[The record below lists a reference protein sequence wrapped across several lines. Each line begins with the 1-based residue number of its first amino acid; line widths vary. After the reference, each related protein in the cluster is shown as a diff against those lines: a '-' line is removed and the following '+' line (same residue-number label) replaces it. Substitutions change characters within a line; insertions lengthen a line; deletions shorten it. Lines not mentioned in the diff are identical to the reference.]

1 MFVCVRPKT
10 TYEQAVTTDYSTL
23 VVLTGAQRN
32 IHIYVIFVPAT
43 LLVCGI
49 RDHGSLYLSCVRTS
63 NRAIYYLVE
72 GSFGLFLGHTQHP
85 GGKVGKTTH
94 NLVSKEAN
102 GLDGW

>member
-49 RDHGSLYLSCVRTS
+49 PGSWITISILCAHFESSDL
-63 NRAIYYLVE
+63 
-72 GSFGLFLGHTQHP
+72 LF
-85 GGKVGKTTH
+85 
-94 NLVSKEAN
+94 S
-102 GLDGW
+102 